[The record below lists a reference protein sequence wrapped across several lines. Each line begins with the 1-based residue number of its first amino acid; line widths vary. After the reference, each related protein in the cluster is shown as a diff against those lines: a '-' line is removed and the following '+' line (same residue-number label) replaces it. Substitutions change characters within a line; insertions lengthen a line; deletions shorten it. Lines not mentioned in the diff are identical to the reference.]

1 MKERLDCALIS
12 IPGSE
17 SLAETLLKQDRL
29 HNGRLHF
36 SLVEPS
42 PGVGYG
48 KFPSV
53 SLLQDM
59 TYSLRHFDAICLP
72 VSSASLVWTRLLLQ
86 QTRIEQHR
94 PIFVLGLSLR
104 PIGLI
109 DLLELGVVDFAL
121 WPCEPEEIRVR
132 LLRALHEL
140 RHLQARLPSLLGDSV
155 NPKQYAVHDAATAC
169 PAEYASAPVSASA
182 DTLRLAAQR
191 PGLSLLPA
199 FRRSADRKPASAL
212 MPVRPRIDPALSPVS
227 LFRGN
232 GNALP
237 QGSGAAGAHSAH
249 LVVPRVCCQ
258 EIAQFPE
265 GFQQLKSV
273 VVAQFERTYL
283 THALARSKGNIALAA
298 RNSHKHRRAFWALM
312 RKHQISAE
320 PFRDHDF

>member
-12 IPGSE
+12 IPGCE
-17 SLAETLLKQDRL
+17 PLAKTLLKHDRL
-29 HNGRLHF
+29 HTGRLHF
-36 SLVEPS
+36 SVVEPS
-42 PGVGYG
+42 SGVEHGA
-48 KFPSV
+48 FPSV

-72 VSSASLVWTRLLLQ
+72 VSSTSLVWTRLLLQ

-140 RHLQARLPSLLGDSV
+140 RHVQARVPSLLGDSV
-155 NPKQYAVHDAATAC
+155 NTKQYAVHDTAISHQTG
-169 PAEYASAPVSASA
+169 YACAPSGSPQLTTEA
-182 DTLRLAAQR
+182 L
-191 PGLSLLPA
+191 GLPLLPA
-199 FRRSADRKPASAL
+199 FRRSSGRMPAAMLGVKPSAE
-212 MPVRPRIDPALSPVS
+212 RILSPVS
-227 LFRGN
+227 LLRGV
-232 GNALP
+232 GGAVP
-237 QGSGAAGAHSAH
+237 QGSKLTGAHPAH
-249 LVVPRVCCQ
+249 LSVPKVCCQ

-283 THALARSKGNIALAA
+283 SHALARSKGNIALAA

-320 PFRDHDF
+320 PFRDNGF

>member
-1 MKERLDCALIS
+1 MKERLDCALIRIS
-12 IPGSE
+12 GCE
-17 SLAETLLKQDRL
+17 MLAETLLKQDRL
-29 HNGRLHF
+29 HSCRLH
-36 SLVEPS
+36 LTPIEPACAVQND
-42 PGVGYG
+42 P
-48 KFPSV
+48 FPPV
-53 SLLQDM
+53 TLLQDM

-72 VSSASLVWTRLLLQ
+72 VSAASLVWTRLLLQ

-132 LLRALHEL
+132 LLRALQQL
-140 RHLQARLPSLLGDSV
+140 RSQHARLPSLLGDTVSTQ
-155 NPKQYAVHDAATAC
+155 QYAV
-169 PAEYASAPVSASA
+169 
-182 DTLRLAAQR
+182 Q
-191 PGLSLLPA
+191 
-199 FRRSADRKPASAL
+199 
-212 MPVRPRIDPALSPVS
+212 DPATLYHGDHGSLACMRLTADKSGSSMHLLRKLSNQGPTTGEIPGAGTIPHHASSPASPVS
-227 LFRGN
+227 LLHGVRSAVLPAATPAN
-232 GNALP
+232 AYLALP
-237 QGSGAAGAHSAH
+237 TI
-249 LVVPRVCCQ
+249 PKVCCQ

-312 RKHQISAE
+312 RKHQISAD